1 MFWFNPMYLIFISPA
16 LLLMSKAQWD
26 KLSAADKQA
35 FLEAA
40 KEAVKANR
48 ARVDEDEAKA
58 VADLRAKG
66 MAVVEVVDKSKF
78 QAVLAPVYADFG
90 KRFGQENIDRIKNYK

>member
-1 MFWFNPMYLIFISPA
+1 MN
-16 LLLMSKAQWD
+16 KAKWD

-35 FLEAA
+35 FQEAA

-48 ARVDEDEAKA
+48 ARIDEDEAKA
-58 VADLRAKG
+58 VADLRVKG
-66 MAVVEVVDKSKF
+66 MLIVENVDKAKF